1 MKTIFFILL
10 ALPLILKVHAQE
22 LFPESNNG
30 TVEYKN
36 IIEVQANKEE
46 LYKRLKLWIAES
58 FKNPSG
64 VIKMDD
70 PNNGLLKLIF
80 TSPFIDGRILYTSLQ
95 IEIKDN
101 KLRYT
106 FNEIYTPVE
115 PAFQNNMTAE
125 GINRRIKEKTDK
137 GKKPMKFLI
146 DYVTSAD
153 KIIKN
158 MIQSLTDA
166 VTNKNDF

>member
-1 MKTIFFILL
+1 MKKIFLIIFTMTV
-10 ALPLILKVHAQE
+10 ILKLQAQQ
-22 LFPESNNG
+22 LFPENSNG
-30 TVEYKN
+30 IVEYKN
-36 IIEVQANKEE
+36 ILEAKENKEE
-46 LYKRLKLWIAES
+46 LYKRVKLWIAES

-70 PNNGLLKLIF
+70 PNNGILKLIF

-125 GINRRIKEKTDK
+125 GINRRIREKTDK

-146 DYVTSAD
+146 DYVTSGD